1 MILAID
7 PGSQKTGM
15 ALVKDD
21 GRLYWKAIVSSGE
34 VPSTVVRLVREASA
48 QAVIMGN
55 GTHHREMQER
65 VESALRAARM
75 SLSVELVDEKYT
87 TEMGKARWLADHPPK
102 GLARLL
108 PRGMRTV
115 EEPVDDY
122 VAWIIGQIYLGVVR
136 AEDVGHKKV

>member
-21 GRLYWKAIVSSGE
+21 GRLYWKAIVPSGE
-34 VPSTVVRLVREASA
+34 VPSTAIRLVREASA
-48 QAVIMGN
+48 RAVVMGN
-55 GTHHREMQER
+55 GTRHREMQER

-75 SLSVELVDEKYT
+75 ALSVELVDEKYT
-87 TEMGKARWLADHPPK
+87 TEMGKARWMADHPPK

-108 PRGMRTV
+108 PRGLRTV

-122 VAWIIGQIYLGVVR
+122 VAWIIGQIYLGVIR